1 MQQYPRQ
8 FLATGLVI
16 HMVETPWQQSVGRT
30 EITEATIPLDQWH
43 LTEGRRTG
51 RRAGKKT
58 ACSNTAL
65 NPQVLQFKL
74 SFYKIITAVEPIEYL
89 KGVLSRGVNICLEP
103 PLGIKIQQ

>member
-51 RRAGKKT
+51 GGRWQKN
-58 ACSNTAL
+58 S
-65 NPQVLQFKL
+65 VL
-74 SFYKIITAVEPIEYL
+74 EYHPEST
-89 KGVLSRGVNICLEP
+89 GFAI
-103 PLGIKIQQ
+103 